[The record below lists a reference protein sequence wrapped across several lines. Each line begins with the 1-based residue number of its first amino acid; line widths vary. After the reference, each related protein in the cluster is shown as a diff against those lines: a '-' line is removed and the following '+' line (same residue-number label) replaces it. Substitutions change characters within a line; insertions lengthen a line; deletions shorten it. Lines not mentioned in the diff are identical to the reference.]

1 MIKMNEPKSMDECYY
16 FTNRTIN
23 NGRIRAWVFK
33 EKCPKCQQ
41 SLMSKPKDK
50 KTGKAKIRAK
60 EYVCSSC
67 GHEVN
72 VENFEETL
80 NINIK
85 YICPYCENQDE
96 VSMSYKNKKVKIV
109 DEEGNKKS
117 VEAIR
122 FQCSKCQKNIDIV
135 EKMKS

>member
-1 MIKMNEPKSMDECYY
+1 MNEPKSMDECYY